1 MIQRVQSI
9 FLVISAIAMG
19 LMLFLPLWQKVS
31 IEPPEVATLNA
42 FHLTYEVL
50 DHNTE
55 SKQSILKN
63 TFYIALLGS
72 LSVTLSL
79 YSVFQYKNRLRQIQL
94 GALNSLV
101 IGITLGVLMY
111 FVFKVETLIEPTQRG
126 NYLFGFYL
134 PLTSLFCNFTAN
146 RFIRKDEKLVKSMNR
161 IR

>member
-1 MIQRVQSI
+1 MIQRIQSI
-9 FLVISAIAMG
+9 FLVVSAIAMG
-19 LMLFLPLWQKVS
+19 LMLFFPLWQKIS
-31 IEPPEVATLNA
+31 IDPPEVAKLDA
-42 FHLTYEVL
+42 FHLTYEAL
-50 DHNTE
+50 DQNIG

-63 TFYIALLGS
+63 TFYIASLGI
-72 LSVTLSL
+72 LSIMLSL

-94 GALNSLV
+94 GAFNSLV

-111 FVFKVETLIEPTQRG
+111 FVFKAEPLLEPTQRG

-134 PLTSLFCNFTAN
+134 PLVSLFCNFTAN